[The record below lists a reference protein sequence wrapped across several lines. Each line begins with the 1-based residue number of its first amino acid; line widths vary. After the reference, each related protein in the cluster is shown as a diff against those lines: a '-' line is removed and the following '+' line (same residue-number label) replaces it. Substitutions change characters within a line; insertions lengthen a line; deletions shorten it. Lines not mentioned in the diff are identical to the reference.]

1 MTRIR
6 DLIWRNQ
13 CAICE
18 VSLNAATPVCEACEG
33 TLRFR
38 NIPISREGAPDGLA
52 ICNYEEPAAK
62 LLHNF
67 KVGGVT
73 ALASYLA
80 AKFCEHSS
88 FELQISELHKYERM
102 VLVPVPSSATATRQR
117 GFVPAAMF
125 ANALKEHLSKQ
136 LKMPIETSESL
147 WYLRAIKDQAGLKV
161 EERAVNQRL
170 SMTAGLSPTYRAESV
185 AIVLV
190 DDVVT
195 SGASVREAT
204 RALAEA
210 GNPPKVLFAFAETQQ
225 KWQHQG

>member
-13 CAICE
+13 CAICDA
-18 VSLNAATPVCEACEG
+18 SLNAATPVCESCE
-33 TLRFR
+33 LALSFR
-38 NIPISREGAPDGLA
+38 SIPISRDGAPAGIA

-67 KVGGVT
+67 KVGGVA
-73 ALASYLA
+73 ALADYLA
-80 AKFCEHSS
+80 FKFCEHSS
-88 FELQISELHKYERM
+88 LELQIADLQKYELL
-102 VLVPVPSSATATRQR
+102 VLIPVPSSAAATRQR

-125 ANALKEHLSKQ
+125 AKALKKHLIKQ
-136 LKMPIETSESL
+136 LKMPIDTSESL

-161 EERAVNQRL
+161 EERAANQRQ
-170 SMTAGLSPTYRAESV
+170 SMTASLSSKYQAQSA

-210 GNPPKVLFAFAETQQ
+210 GNSPKVLFAFAETQQ
-225 KWQHQG
+225 KWPQQS